1 MARKIVL
8 KTGDRILI
16 SRTDR
21 LGDLIL
27 AIPLIETMQSRYPLN
42 PIDVL
47 TSDYAAPILSNT
59 KYVDKAVTVDNDR
72 LQNDKEYQME
82 FLQKIKESDYRAALV
97 LFPDK
102 QMSRL
107 LYEAGI
113 PYRVGTG
120 RRFHSIY
127 FNYHI
132 FHSRKANKKH
142 ESEYNLDFLRFF
154 RSGVLF
160 KIPKLELK
168 NRELDEA
175 QKMLSLDDI
184 RDKFIVLHPGSGGS
198 AHRWP
203 LEQFVELYDLL
214 TKKGYV
220 VLITGSKDEEI
231 QIKKA
236 AESYGIKVNSFAGRT
251 DLLTLAAM
259 LSMASVVVA
268 NSTGPLH
275 LAAAV
280 GTDVVGIYPTE
291 HAMSPV
297 RWGPLKVGRLIV
309 QPYKGSAIETIT
321 VEEVAAAVLNK
332 AHKLGT
338 KK

>member
-1 MARKIVL
+1 MARQIEL
-8 KTGDRILI
+8 KRGDRILI

-27 AIPLIETMQSRYPLN
+27 ALPLMETIKIRYPEN
-42 PIDVL
+42 PLDIL
-47 TSDYAAPILSNT
+47 TSDYAAPILKNT
-59 KYVDKAVTVDNDR
+59 KYIDKVVTVNNDR
-72 LQNDKEYQME
+72 LKKEKEYQTE
-82 FLQKIKESDYRAALV
+82 LLQRIKESNYHTALV

-102 QMSRL
+102 LISRL

-113 PYRVGTG
+113 PYRIGTG

-132 FHSRKANKKH
+132 FHSRKANRKH

-154 RSGVLF
+154 RQGVLF
-160 KIPKLELK
+160 KIPRLDLK

-175 QKMLSLDDI
+175 RKLLTLDRIKDDFLI
-184 RDKFIVLHPGSGGS
+184 LHPGSGGS
-198 AHRWP
+198 ARQWP
-203 LEQFVELYDLL
+203 LELFIELYDLL
-214 TKKGYV
+214 TKKGLA
-220 VLITGSKDEEI
+220 VLMTGSDDEGLRI
-231 QIKKA
+231 RQA
-236 AESYGIKVNSFAGRT
+236 AENYGIKVNLFAGKT
-251 DLLTLAAM
+251 DLLTLAAL
-259 LSMASVVVA
+259 LSLAGVVVA

-280 GTDVVGIYPTE
+280 GTKVIGIYPSE

-297 RWGPLKVGRLIV
+297 RWGPLGEGHLIV

-321 VEEVAAAVLNK
+321 VEEVATAVLNNMK
-332 AHKLGT
+332 IAEA

>member
-1 MARKIVL
+1 MARQIEL
-8 KTGDRILI
+8 KRGDRILI

-27 AIPLIETMQSRYPLN
+27 ALPFIETMKMRYPESSF
-42 PIDVL
+42 DVL
-47 TSDYAAPILSNT
+47 TSDYAAPILKNI
-59 KYVDKAVTVDNDR
+59 KYIDKVVTLDNGR
-72 LQNDKEYQME
+72 LQKEKEYQAE
-82 FLQKIKESDYRAALV
+82 FLQRIKESNYHTALV

-102 QMSRL
+102 IISRL

-113 PYRVGTG
+113 PYRIGTG

-132 FHSRKANKKH
+132 FHSRKGNKKH

-154 RSGVLF
+154 RQGVLF
-160 KIPKLELK
+160 KIPKLDLK

-175 QKMLSLDDI
+175 RKLLTLDRIKADFLI
-184 RDKFIVLHPGSGGS
+184 LHPGSGGS
-198 AHRWP
+198 AQQWP
-203 LEQFVELYDLL
+203 LEQFIELYDLL
-214 TKKGYV
+214 TKKGLT
-220 VLITGSKDEEI
+220 VLMTGSNEEGLR
-231 QIKKA
+231 IKKA
-236 AESYGIKVNSFAGRT
+236 AENYGFKVNSFAGKT
-251 DLLTLAAM
+251 DLLTLAAL
-259 LSMASVVVA
+259 LSLAGVVVA

-280 GTDVVGIYPTE
+280 GTKVIGIYPSE

-297 RWGPLKVGRLIV
+297 RWGPLGEGHLIV

-321 VEEVAAAVLNK
+321 VEEVATAVLNSVQK
-332 AHKLGT
+332 AEA

>member
-1 MARKIVL
+1 MARQIEL
-8 KTGDRILI
+8 KKDDRILI
-16 SRTDR
+16 CRTDR

-27 AIPLIETMQSRYPLN
+27 AAPLIETMKLRYPESPL
-42 PIDVL
+42 DVL
-47 TSDYAAPILSNT
+47 TSDYAAPILNNS
-59 KYVDKAVTVDNDR
+59 KYIDKAVTVDNGR
-72 LQNDKEYQME
+72 LQNDKEYQTE
-82 FLQKIKESDYRAALV
+82 FLQKIKASGYRAALV

-102 QMSRL
+102 QISRI

-154 RSGVLF
+154 REGVLF
-160 KIPKLELK
+160 KIPKVDLK

-175 QKMLSLDDI
+175 RRLISLDGI
-184 RDKFIVLHPGSGGS
+184 KGHFIILHPGSGGS
-198 AHRWP
+198 AHSWP
-203 LEQFVELYDLL
+203 LGQFLELYDLL
-214 TKKGYV
+214 AKRGYT
-220 VLITGSKDEEI
+220 VLLTGSIEEGN

-236 AESYGIKVNSFAGRT
+236 AESYGIKVNSFAGKT
-251 DLLTLAAM
+251 DLLTLAAL
-259 LSMASVVVA
+259 LSLADVVVA

-280 GTDVVGIYPTE
+280 GTIVVGIYPSE
-291 HAMSPV
+291 HTMSPI
-297 RWGPLKVGRLIV
+297 RWGPRGEGHLIV

-321 VEEVAAAVLNK
+321 VEEVVTAVLNK
-332 AHKLGT
+332 AHKPGT
-338 KK
+338 Q